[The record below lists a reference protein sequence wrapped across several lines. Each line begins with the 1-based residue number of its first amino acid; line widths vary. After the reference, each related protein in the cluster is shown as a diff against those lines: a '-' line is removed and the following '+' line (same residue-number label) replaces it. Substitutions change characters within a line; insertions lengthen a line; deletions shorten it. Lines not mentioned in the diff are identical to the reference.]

1 MEEILKEAKMLIS
14 NRPQNVTLAST
25 STIAKTAAREKF
37 ELGPKNFMGADF
49 NAAAGL
55 PAEFKIHKST
65 LDEFVEVS
73 HKNTAWNATLHKNSA
88 SLKFP
93 PSNS

>member
-1 MEEILKEAKMLIS
+1 MEEILKEANMLIS
-14 NRPQNVTLAST
+14 NKPQSVTLA

-65 LDEFVEVS
+65 L
-73 HKNTAWNATLHKNSA
+73 
-88 SLKFP
+88 
-93 PSNS
+93 

>member
-1 MEEILKEAKMLIS
+1 MEEILKEANMLIS
-14 NRPQNVTLAST
+14 NRPQSVTLASI
-25 STIAKTAAREKF
+25 IAKTAAREKF

>member
-1 MEEILKEAKMLIS
+1 ME
-14 NRPQNVTLAST
+14 
-25 STIAKTAAREKF
+25 
-37 ELGPKNFMGADF
+37 ADF

-73 HKNTAWNATLHKNSA
+73 HKNTAWNATLHENSS